1 MHEILFSPYIVPVA
15 GIILGGSVIGF
26 GIWRKVREKE
36 LAHELRMKELA
47 HELRMKELELEALR
61 LKASKGE

>member
-1 MHEILFSPYIVPVA
+1 MHDILFSPYIVPVA
-15 GIILGGSVIGF
+15 GILLGGVAIGF
-26 GIWRKVREKE
+26 GSWHKVREKE
-36 LAHELRMKELA
+36 MA

>member
-15 GIILGGSVIGF
+15 GILLGGVAIGF
-26 GIWRKVREKE
+26 GSWRKVRE
-36 LAHELRMKELA
+36 KELA

-61 LKASKGE
+61 LKASKDE